1 MNASVNIDTVA
12 ASVREHCH
20 DCWVFGALTL
30 EDAMGESIR
39 PRRFSAWLFSG
50 FGIAALLIVGTG
62 VLGVMAMTTTGR
74 VREIGIRMALG
85 ATARS
90 VVSQLLREQIT
101 SVILGIVAGGLA
113 AAWATKLLTSYLYKT
128 EPTDAIA
135 WAAAAAAILLVAFA
149 GAFVPARRASRI
161 DPVKAL
167 RVE

>member
-1 MNASVNIDTVA
+1 
-12 ASVREHCH
+12 
-20 DCWVFGALTL
+20 
-30 EDAMGESIR
+30 
-39 PRRFSAWLFSG
+39 
-50 FGIAALLIVGTG
+50 
-62 VLGVMAMTTTGR
+62 
-74 VREIGIRMALG
+74 
-85 ATARS
+85 
-90 VVSQLLREQIT
+90 
-101 SVILGIVAGGLA
+101 VILGIVAGGLA